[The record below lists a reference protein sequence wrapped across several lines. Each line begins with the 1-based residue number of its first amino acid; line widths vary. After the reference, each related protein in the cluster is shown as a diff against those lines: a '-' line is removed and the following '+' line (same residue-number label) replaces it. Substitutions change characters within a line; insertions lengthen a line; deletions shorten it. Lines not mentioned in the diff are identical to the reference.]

1 MATETQPQDHILVR
15 TIQNVV
21 NGSADTKTLERVVKE
36 SQASFQEFVNGF
48 QHTMGEL
55 PEASRT
61 ACEDLIEGSEDL
73 FRQFESGLAA
83 ALEATRTKDQEVLM
97 SVGNLFQR
105 VTEQINAV
113 QLELRNRCLVVMGP
127 TTIPNLNQ
135 ILKYY
140 ENYKAGKDQDGQLL
154 ELVEGEIFSC
164 TSSLAALEQGKKT
177 DAIEYMKQAYKA
189 HQDCMQTLGKAIVAN
204 EAKAVER
211 QIEACKTTFEEIL
224 ARMGPAAA
232 SLRLEG
238 PTQSADVN
246 MILSVA
252 DDVRMGALPAQALLD
267 PLNLYRTDA
276 VSIKEQLIKMSTQPA
291 NSVLVTEEIE
301 RALEALELQEDAFED
316 YDLFFEHR
324 DVILLERANQRL
336 QRGAE
341 ALYLG
346 YEQLQLLADR
356 EGKAL
361 CIKCSHYN
369 PQSRNRCEKC
379 GAPIV
384 SMSRDQS
391 TSTFET
397 AEGQPQ
403 AAEASEPVLTPN
415 MIRLYKA
422 VDGVYEGTITKD
434 EFVAEIAWFEKLLSS
449 NQEYDVDEPDVSKM
463 NAEQRVEAEAAIK
476 MLNEVEDA
484 FNLAHEELSGAC
496 SMFRRYLDTD
506 DKADLE
512 EGVKLADLGAR
523 KLAAVKAVAV
533 QT

>member
-15 TIQNVV
+15 TIDSVL
-21 NGSADTKTLERVVKE
+21 NGAADFNTLDRVVKE
-36 SQASFQEFVNGF
+36 SQVSFQEFVAGF
-48 QHTMGEL
+48 QDTMSEL
-55 PEASRT
+55 PEETRNG
-61 ACEDLIEGSEDL
+61 CDDLLEGSEDL
-73 FRQFESGLAA
+73 FRQFEAGLAS
-83 ALEATRTKDQEVLM
+83 ALEGARTKDREALM
-97 SVGNLFQR
+97 SASNLFER
-105 VTEQINAV
+105 VTKQINAV
-113 QLELRNRCLVVMGP
+113 QLELRNRCLVIMGP
-127 TTIPNLNQ
+127 TNIPNLNQ

-140 ENYKAGKDQDGQLL
+140 DHYKAGKDENGLLL
-154 ELVEGEIFSC
+154 ELIEGEIF
-164 TSSLAALEQGKKT
+164 TSQNSLEALEKGKST
-177 DAIEYMKQAYKA
+177 EAIEYMKKAYKSHA
-189 HQDCMQTLGKAIVAN
+189 DCMKLIGTAIVAKDN
-204 EAKAVER
+204 AALEEH
-211 QIEACKTTFEEIL
+211 IEACHKTFEEIL
-224 ARMGPAAA
+224 ARIGPAAA

-252 DDVRMGALPAQALLD
+252 EDVRMGALPAQALAD
-267 PLNLYRTDA
+267 PLNLYRNDA
-276 VSIKEQLIKMSTQPA
+276 IGVKEQLAKMATQPA
-291 NSVLVTEEIE
+291 NSVLVTEEID
-301 RALEALELQEDAFED
+301 RALEAMDLQDEAFED

-324 DVILLERANQRL
+324 DVILLQRANQRL
-336 QRGAE
+336 QRAVE

-346 YEQLQLLADR
+346 YEQLQLIADR

-403 AAEASEPVLTPN
+403 ATEASEPVLTPN

-422 VDGVYEGTITKD
+422 VDGVYEGTVTKE
-434 EFVAEIAWFEKLLSS
+434 EFLAEIAWFEKLLAS

-463 NAEQRVEAEAAIK
+463 NAEERAEAEAAIK

-496 SMFRRYLDTD
+496 AMFRRYLDTE
-506 DKADLE
+506 DKGDLE